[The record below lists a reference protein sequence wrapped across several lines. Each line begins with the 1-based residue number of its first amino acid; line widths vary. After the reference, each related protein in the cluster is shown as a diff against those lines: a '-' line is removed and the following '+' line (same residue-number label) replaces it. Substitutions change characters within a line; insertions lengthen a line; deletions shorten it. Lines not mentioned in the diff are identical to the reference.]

1 MTIVITGASRGI
13 GTAMAA
19 QYEAAGEKV
28 IGTARGAGVEA
39 VLDVTDP
46 ASHVAFAR
54 TLKDCPL
61 DLLICNAGVYLDK
74 GDDLETGFGP
84 DLWAQSFATNVT
96 GVFLTVQSLLPN
108 LRAASGA
115 KIAIIASQMGSS
127 TRAPGG
133 SYIYRTSKA
142 AAINLGRNLA
152 VDLKPEGIAVVAA
165 ARGDQQHAG
174 CAAQVEHRLATAAL
188 WLRSRSTLP
197 RPFESCLQGVGGAVC
212 QLLEPDMVP
221 AAAQMERVSL
231 GGRPDLARRA
241 RGLPASQRAR

>member
-13 GTAMAA
+13 GAALAA
-19 QYEAAGEKV
+19 QYKAAGEEV

-39 VLDVTDP
+39 VLDVIDP
-46 ASHVAFAR
+46 ASHAAFAT
-54 TLKDCPL
+54 TLKDRPL

-74 GDDLETGFGP
+74 GDDLETGFGAA
-84 DLWAQSFATNVT
+84 LWTQSFAVNVT

-133 SYIYRTSKA
+133 SYIYRASKA

-152 VDLKPEGIAVVAA
+152 VDLKPEGIAVGIYHPGWV
-165 ARGDQQHAG
+165 RTDMGGDQG
-174 CAAQVEHRLATAAL
+174 EISVTEAAQGLAKRIAAL
-188 WLRSRSTLP
+188 
-197 RPFESCLQGVGGAVC
+197 
-212 QLLEPDMVP
+212 
-221 AAAQMERVSL
+221 
-231 GGRPDLARRA
+231 DLAQTGAFETWDGRA
-241 RGLPASQRAR
+241 HPF